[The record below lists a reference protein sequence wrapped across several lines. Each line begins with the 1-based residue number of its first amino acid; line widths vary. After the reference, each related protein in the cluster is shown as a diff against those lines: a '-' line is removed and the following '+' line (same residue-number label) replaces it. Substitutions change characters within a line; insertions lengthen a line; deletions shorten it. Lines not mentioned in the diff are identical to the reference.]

1 MKKTSEV
8 YMNKWQKTSEV
19 LPVENVKVKT
29 LSPDGSEEIMYRIGN
44 LWFVETTYVYY
55 TPVMWKFI

>member
-1 MKKTSEV
+1 
-8 YMNKWQKTSEV
+8 MNKWQKTSEV

-44 LWFVETTYVYY
+44 LWFVGTTYVYY